1 MHGSM
6 GRPRCYQ
13 RRASRTTVDKGM
25 PMSEFGQK
33 ATVLGAS
40 IGGLLSARV
49 LADFYDT
56 VTVVERDELPDGPL
70 TRRGV
75 PQGGMPHIFAPR
87 GAQILGE
94 LFPGLLEELV
104 ANGARVW
111 KDGDLSR
118 LCVSFGGHR
127 ILQSGTI
134 PDPESIVIHYAHRPF
149 LEWRIR
155 RRVGGYRNIDILEG
169 HDVVRMTSTPQRDR
183 VTGVVVARR
192 DSGAETTLTADLVV
206 DATGRGS
213 RTPVFLNQLGYGRPR
228 EDQLKVHVAY
238 AGLPI
243 HIPPGTVRE
252 NIAFVA
258 PEPSRPLG
266 FAMFAGENN
275 IRMLA
280 VQTVA
285 GQRPPA
291 DRAALLECLADI
303 APPHLLAVVRSAD
316 PLADVAHYRF
326 PSNRWR
332 RYDKLTRTPDGLIVI
347 GDAMCSFNPLY
358 GQGMSVAAIEALIL
372 HDCLQ
377 QGAADLPQ
385 RFFSASAREI
395 RRSWHAAVGS
405 DLALPQIPGKRPM
418 SVRLTNAYLDRV
430 LAAAETDPAVV
441 QHFLRFITMLDPPSH
456 LLSPSMVLRVIQ
468 PRKQARLKGSSGTAG
483 PIRHSE

>member
-1 MHGSM
+1 M
-6 GRPRCYQ
+6 
-13 RRASRTTVDKGM
+13 TM
-25 PMSEFGQK
+25 PELGEN

-40 IGGLLSARV
+40 IGGLLAARV
-49 LADFYDT
+49 LADFYDS
-56 VTVVERDELPDGPL
+56 VTVVERDVLPDRPV

-75 PQGGMPHIFAPR
+75 PQGGLPHIPAPR
-87 GAQILGE
+87 GTQILGE
-94 LFPGLLEELV
+94 LFPGFLDELV
-104 ANGARVW
+104 AGGARVW
-111 KDGDLSR
+111 NDGDLSR

-127 ILQSGTI
+127 LLRFGTI
-134 PDPESIVIHYAHRPF
+134 PDPESLVIYYAHRPF
-149 LEWRIR
+149 LEWSVR
-155 RRVGGYRNIDILEG
+155 RRVRAIPNVEIVEG
-169 HDVVRMTSTPQRDR
+169 HDVVRLTSTPQRDR

-213 RTPVFLNQLGYGRPR
+213 RVPVFLDQLGYRRPR
-228 EDQLKVHVAY
+228 EDQLRVHVAY

-243 HIPPGTVRE
+243 HVPPGTLRE
-252 NIAFVA
+252 NIAFAA

-275 IRMLA
+275 ICMLA

-285 GQRPPA
+285 GQQPPA
-291 DRAALLECLADI
+291 HRAALLECLTDI
-303 APPHLLAVVRSAD
+303 APPHVLAVARSAE
-316 PLADVAHYRF
+316 PLADVAQYRF

-332 RYDKLTRTPDGLIVI
+332 RYDKLTRTPDALIVV

-372 HDCLQ
+372 RDCLQ
-377 QGAADLPQ
+377 QGNRNLPQ
-385 RFFSASAREI
+385 RFFRASAKDI
-395 RRSWHAAVGS
+395 RTSWQAALGS

-441 QHFLRFITMLDPPSH
+441 QQFLRLISLLDPPSH
-456 LLSPSMVLRVIQ
+456 LMRPSTMLRVIKT
-468 PRKQARLKGSSGTAG
+468 PRKQAAPKDNTKGAG
-483 PIRHSE
+483 PRCRDE